1 MTDHS
6 RSTLLALSVSTFPAS
21 FTPVTLLNRRLFQ
34 VLRQASFVRKMVDL
48 GWTDPDFFADE
59 EEMIVLQH
67 CVARYHACV

>member
-6 RSTLLALSVSTFPAS
+6 RSTSLALSASVFPS
-21 FTPVTLLNRRLFQ
+21 FTPVTLLKRRLFQ

-48 GWTDPDFFADE
+48 GWTDPKFFADE

>member
-6 RSTLLALSVSTFPAS
+6 RSTSLALSVSTSPAS
-21 FTPVTLLNRRLFQ
+21 FVPVTLINGRLFQ
-34 VLRQASFVRKMVDL
+34 VLRQASFVRKMAGL
-48 GWTDPDFFADE
+48 GWTDPEFFADE